1 MAGPKVGPAVAA
13 NVDPATA
20 DVPVGGYVCSSAA
33 VTFDADRPVTTLK
46 VRNAGDR
53 PIQVG
58 SHFHFFEVNRALEF
72 DRAAAFGLRLNI
84 PSSTATRF
92 EPGDEREVQLVPYG
106 GKRAVYGFNNL
117 VDGPTAGQDAA
128 TVKSR
133 AVALAAKRGFRS
145 TIGREVASKRQIL
158 ESRATM
164 PTMSRQEYVG
174 LFGPTTGD
182 RIRLGD
188 TGLFV
193 EIERDLRG
201 GYGDELV
208 FGGGKSMREGMG
220 MDNQVTRAG
229 GAPDLVITNVTVIDA
244 VLGVVKADVGIRDG
258 RISAIGKAGNPQ
270 TMDRVTPGLEIGL
283 ATDAI
288 SGSHLILTAA
298 GIDTH
303 IHFISPQQAQAALSN
318 GTTTLIGGGTG
329 PSDGSYA
336 TTVTSGPGNIS
347 MMLRAFEN
355 WPLNVG
361 ILGKGHGH
369 GKAALVEQI
378 EAGAVGVKCHED
390 WGTTPAVLRSA
401 LTVADEMDMQV
412 CIHTDTLNESGFV
425 DDSIEAFEGRTVH
438 SFHTEGSG
446 GGHAPDII
454 KIAGLPNVLP
464 SSTNPTLPY
473 GINSQA
479 ELYDMI
485 MVCHHLSPDIPS
497 DVAFTESRIRAE
509 TIAAENVLQD
519 LGVISMFSS
528 DSQAMG
534 RIGECWLRCI
544 QTADAMKTGR
554 GKLPEDAPGN
564 DNFRVLRYV
573 AKITINPAITH
584 GIARTCWARSR
595 SARSP
600 TSCCGSRR
608 SSAPSPRSSSRTASS
623 AGR

>member
-1 MAGPKVGPAVAA
+1 MA
-13 NVDPATA
+13 
-20 DVPVGGYVCSSAA
+20 
-33 VTFDADRPVTTLK
+33 
-46 VRNAGDR
+46 
-53 PIQVG
+53 
-58 SHFHFFEVNRALEF
+58 
-72 DRAAAFGLRLNI
+72 
-84 PSSTATRF
+84 
-92 EPGDEREVQLVPYG
+92 
-106 GKRAVYGFNNL
+106 
-117 VDGPTAGQDAA
+117 
-128 TVKSR
+128 
-133 AVALAAKRGFRS
+133 
-145 TIGREVASKRQIL
+145 TI
-158 ESRATM
+158 
-164 PTMSRQEYVG
+164 SRQEYVG

-201 GYGDELV
+201 GYGDEIV

-244 VLGVVKADVGIRDG
+244 VLGVVKADVGIKDG
-258 RISAIGKAGNPQ
+258 RICAIGKAGNPQ
-270 TMDRVTPGLEIGL
+270 VMDRITPGLEIGL

-303 IHFISPQQAQAALSN
+303 IHFISPQQAEAALSN

-329 PSDGSYA
+329 PSDGSNA

-347 MMLRAFEN
+347 MMLRAFES
-355 WPLNVG
+355 WPINVG

-369 GKAALVEQI
+369 GKEALVEQI

-401 LTVADEMDMQV
+401 LTVADETDTQV

-573 AKITINPAITH
+573 AKITINPAIAH
-584 GIARTCWARSR
+584 GIADVLGSVEVGKIADLVLWEPGFFGAKPKIVIKNGFISWAVMGDPNASLPTPQPTYYRPMFGAYGNALAANCITFVSGLAHAAGVKER
-595 SARSP
+595 LGLRRQVMPVRNVRKIGKRDMIRNAGTPNIEVSP
-600 TSCCGSRR
+600 ETFAVTVDGQHATVPPLKTISLNQKYFFS
-608 SSAPSPRSSSRTASS
+608 
-623 AGR
+623 

>member
-1 MAGPKVGPAVAA
+1 M
-13 NVDPATA
+13 
-20 DVPVGGYVCSSAA
+20 
-33 VTFDADRPVTTLK
+33 
-46 VRNAGDR
+46 
-53 PIQVG
+53 G

-72 DRAAAFGLRLNI
+72 DRAAAFGLHLNI

-117 VDGPTAGQDAA
+117 VDGPDRRRGRRHAQVQGGGAGGEARLPLVAVDDVSRRANRHSHSLISEQGAA
-128 TVKSR
+128 M
-133 AVALAAKRGFRS
+133 A
-145 TIGREVASKRQIL
+145 TI
-158 ESRATM
+158 
-164 PTMSRQEYVG
+164 SRQEYVG

-201 GYGDELV
+201 GYGDEIV

-229 GAPDLVITNVTVIDA
+229 GAPDLVITNVTIIDA
-244 VLGVVKADVGIRDG
+244 VLGVVKADVGIKDG
-258 RISAIGKAGNPQ
+258 RICAIGKSGNPQ
-270 TMDRVTPGLEIGL
+270 TMDRITPGLEVGL

-329 PSDGSYA
+329 PSDGSNA
-336 TTVTSGPGNIS
+336 TTVTSGPGNIN
-347 MMLRAFEN
+347 MMLRAFEG
-355 WPLNVG
+355 WPVNVG

-401 LTVADEMDMQV
+401 LTVADETDTQV

-425 DDSIEAFEGRTVH
+425 DDSIEAFEGRVGP
-438 SFHTEGSG
+438 FVPYRGIG
-446 GGHAPDII
+446 RRPC
-454 KIAGLPNVLP
+454 AG
-464 SSTNPTLPY
+464 Y
-473 GINSQA
+473 
-479 ELYDMI
+479 
-485 MVCHHLSPDIPS
+485 H
-497 DVAFTESRIRAE
+497 
-509 TIAAENVLQD
+509 QD
-519 LGVISMFSS
+519 CRPAQRLALFDQS
-528 DSQAMG
+528 
-534 RIGECWLRCI
+534 
-544 QTADAMKTGR
+544 
-554 GKLPEDAPGN
+554 DAP
-564 DNFRVLRYV
+564 LR
-573 AKITINPAITH
+573 H
-584 GIARTCWARSR
+584 QL
-595 SARSP
+595 
-600 TSCCGSRR
+600 
-608 SSAPSPRSSSRTASS
+608 
-623 AGR
+623 AGGAL

>member
-1 MAGPKVGPAVAA
+1 MA
-13 NVDPATA
+13 T
-20 DVPVGGYVCSSAA
+20 
-33 VTFDADRPVTTLK
+33 
-46 VRNAGDR
+46 
-53 PIQVG
+53 I
-58 SHFHFFEVNRALEF
+58 
-72 DRAAAFGLRLNI
+72 
-84 PSSTATRF
+84 
-92 EPGDEREVQLVPYG
+92 
-106 GKRAVYGFNNL
+106 
-117 VDGPTAGQDAA
+117 
-128 TVKSR
+128 SR
-133 AVALAAKRGFRS
+133 K
-145 TIGREVASKRQIL
+145 
-158 ESRATM
+158 
-164 PTMSRQEYVG
+164 EYVG

-201 GYGDELV
+201 PSGDEIV
-208 FGGGKSMREGMG
+208 FGGGKSLREGMG
-220 MDNQVTRAG
+220 MDNQITRAG
-229 GAPDLVITNVTVIDA
+229 GAPDLVITNVTIIDA
-244 VLGVVKADVGIRDG
+244 VLGVVKADVGVKDG
-258 RISAIGKAGNPQ
+258 RICAIGKSGNPQ
-270 TMDRVTPGLEIGL
+270 TMDRITPGLEIGL

-288 SGSHLILTAA
+288 SGAHLILTAA
-298 GIDTH
+298 GVDTH

-329 PSDGSYA
+329 PSDGSNA
-336 TTVTSGPGNIS
+336 TTVTSGPGNIT

-378 EAGAVGVKCHED
+378 EAGAVGFKCHED
-390 WGTTPAVLRSA
+390 WGTSPAVLRSA
-401 LTVADEMDMQV
+401 LTVADDMDVQV

-425 DDSIEAFEGRTVH
+425 EDTIAAFEGRAVH

-454 KIAGLPNVLP
+454 RVAALPNVLP

-473 GINSQA
+473 GVNSQA

-509 TIAAENVLQD
+509 TIAAENVLHD
-519 LGVISMFSS
+519 IGVISMFSS

-534 RIGECWLRCI
+534 RAGENWQRAI
-544 QTADAMKTGR
+544 QTADAMKKGR
-554 GKLPEDAPGN
+554 GKLPEDASGN

-584 GIARTCWARSR
+584 GIAHVLGSVEVGKVADLVLWEPAFFGAKPKLVIKSGVISWAVMGDPNASLPTPQPVYYRPMFGAFGDALPATCVTFVSGAAHVAGIKERLGLQRQVLPVRNVRKIGKRDMVRNSGTPQIEVNPETF
-595 SARSP
+595 AV
-600 TSCCGSRR
+600 TVDGKHATV
-608 SSAPSPRSSSRTASS
+608 APAKTIALNQRYFFS
-623 AGR
+623 

>member
-1 MAGPKVGPAVAA
+1 
-13 NVDPATA
+13 
-20 DVPVGGYVCSSAA
+20 
-33 VTFDADRPVTTLK
+33 
-46 VRNAGDR
+46 
-53 PIQVG
+53 
-58 SHFHFFEVNRALEF
+58 
-72 DRAAAFGLRLNI
+72 
-84 PSSTATRF
+84 
-92 EPGDEREVQLVPYG
+92 
-106 GKRAVYGFNNL
+106 
-117 VDGPTAGQDAA
+117 
-128 TVKSR
+128 
-133 AVALAAKRGFRS
+133 
-145 TIGREVASKRQIL
+145 
-158 ESRATM
+158 M
-164 PTMSRQEYVG
+164 PTISRQEYVG

-201 GYGDELV
+201 GYGDEVV

-220 MDNQVTRAG
+220 MDNQVTRPG
-229 GAPDLVITNVTVIDA
+229 GAPDLVITNVTIIDA
-244 VLGVVKADVGIRDG
+244 VLGVVKADVGVKDG
-258 RISAIGKAGNPQ
+258 RICAIGKSGNPQ
-270 TMDRVTPGLEIGL
+270 TMDRITPGLEIGL

-288 SGSHLILTAA
+288 SGSHLILTA
-298 GIDTH
+298 GGVDSH

-329 PSDGSYA
+329 PSDGSNA
-336 TTVTSGPGNIS
+336 TTVTSGPGNIA
-347 MMLRAFEN
+347 MMLRAFES
-355 WPLNVG
+355 WPINVG

-378 EAGAVGVKCHED
+378 EAGAVGFKCHED

-401 LTVADEMDMQV
+401 LTVADEMDIQV

-425 DDSIEAFEGRTVH
+425 DDSIAAFEGRTVH

-485 MVCHHLSPDIPS
+485 MVCHHLDPDIPS

-519 LGVISMFSS
+519 MGVISMFSS

-534 RIGECWLRCI
+534 RIGEVWLRCI
-544 QTADAMKTGR
+544 QTADAMKTQR
-554 GKLPEDAPGN
+554 GKLPEDASGN
-564 DNFRVLRYV
+564 DNHRVLRYV
-573 AKITINPAITH
+573 AKVTINPAIAH
-584 GIARTCWARSR
+584 GIADMLGSIEVGKIADLVLWEPAFFGAKPKMVIKGGFISWAVMGDPNASLPTPQPVYYRPMFGAQGSALAETCITFVSGAAHAAGVKERL
-595 SARSP
+595 
-600 TSCCGSRR
+600 GLRR
-608 SSAPSPRSSSRTASS
+608 QVFPVRNIRKIGKRDMVRNSGTPNIEVNPETFAVTVDGKHATVTPLKSVSLNQKYFFS
-623 AGR
+623 

>member
-1 MAGPKVGPAVAA
+1 
-13 NVDPATA
+13 
-20 DVPVGGYVCSSAA
+20 
-33 VTFDADRPVTTLK
+33 
-46 VRNAGDR
+46 
-53 PIQVG
+53 
-58 SHFHFFEVNRALEF
+58 
-72 DRAAAFGLRLNI
+72 
-84 PSSTATRF
+84 
-92 EPGDEREVQLVPYG
+92 
-106 GKRAVYGFNNL
+106 
-117 VDGPTAGQDAA
+117 
-128 TVKSR
+128 
-133 AVALAAKRGFRS
+133 
-145 TIGREVASKRQIL
+145 
-158 ESRATM
+158 M
-164 PTMSRQEYVG
+164 PTISRNEYVG
-174 LFGPTTGD
+174 LFGPTVGD

-188 TGLFV
+188 TSLFV

-201 GYGDELV
+201 GFGDEVV
-208 FGGGKSMREGMG
+208 FGGGKSLREGMG
-220 MDNQVTRAG
+220 MDNQLTHAA
-229 GAPDLVITNVTVIDA
+229 GAPDLVISNVTIIDA
-244 VLGVVKADVGIRDG
+244 VLGVVKADVGIKDG
-258 RISAIGKAGNPQ
+258 RICAIGKSGNSQ
-270 TMDRVTPGLEIGL
+270 TMDGITPGLELGL

-288 SGSHLILTAA
+288 SGAHLILTAA

-303 IHFISPQQAQAALSN
+303 IHFISPQQAFAALSN

-329 PSDGSYA
+329 PSDCSNA
-336 TTVTSGPGNIS
+336 TSVTPGPGNVE
-347 MMLRAFEN
+347 MMLRAFEG
-355 WPLNVG
+355 WPVNVG
-361 ILGKGHGH
+361 ILAKGHGF
-369 GKAALVEQI
+369 GKAALIEQI
-378 EAGAVGVKCHED
+378 EAGAVGFKCHED
-390 WGTTPAVLRSA
+390 WGTTPSALRWA
-401 LTVADEMDMQV
+401 LTVADETDTQV

-425 DDSIEAFEGRTVH
+425 DDSIAAFEGRTVH

-497 DVAFTESRIRAE
+497 DVAFTESRIRGE

-584 GIARTCWARSR
+584 GFADVLGSVEVGKIADLVLWEPAFFGAKPKIVIKGGFINWAVMGDPNASLPTPQPTYYRPMFGAQGDALPATCVSFVSGAAHAAGIRER
-595 SARSP
+595 L
-600 TSCCGSRR
+600 GLRR
-608 SSAPSPRSSSRTASS
+608 QVIPVRNTRKIGKRDMVRNSGTPKIEVNPETFAVTVDGVHATVPPLKTISLNQKYFFS
-623 AGR
+623 

>member
-1 MAGPKVGPAVAA
+1 MA
-13 NVDPATA
+13 
-20 DVPVGGYVCSSAA
+20 
-33 VTFDADRPVTTLK
+33 
-46 VRNAGDR
+46 
-53 PIQVG
+53 
-58 SHFHFFEVNRALEF
+58 
-72 DRAAAFGLRLNI
+72 
-84 PSSTATRF
+84 
-92 EPGDEREVQLVPYG
+92 
-106 GKRAVYGFNNL
+106 
-117 VDGPTAGQDAA
+117 
-128 TVKSR
+128 
-133 AVALAAKRGFRS
+133 
-145 TIGREVASKRQIL
+145 TI
-158 ESRATM
+158 
-164 PTMSRQEYVG
+164 SRQEYVG

-201 GYGDELV
+201 AYGDEVV

-229 GAPDLVITNVTVIDA
+229 GAPDLVITNVTIIDA
-244 VLGVVKADVGIRDG
+244 VLGIVKADVGIKDG
-258 RISAIGKAGNPQ
+258 RICAIGKSGNPQ
-270 TMDRVTPGLEIGL
+270 TMDNITAGLEIGL

-288 SGSHLILTAA
+288 SGSHLIMTAA

-303 IHFISPQQAQAALSN
+303 IHFISPQQAYAALSN
-318 GTTTLIGGGTG
+318 GTATLIGGGTG
-329 PSDGSYA
+329 PSDGSNA
-336 TTVTSGPGNIS
+336 TTVTPGPKNIE
-347 MMLRAFEN
+347 MMLRSFEA
-355 WPLNVG
+355 WPVNVG

-378 EAGAVGVKCHED
+378 EAGAVGLKCHED

-401 LTVADEMDMQV
+401 LTVADEMDIQV

-425 DDSIEAFEGRTVH
+425 DDTIEAFEGRAVH

-446 GGHAPDII
+446 GGHAPDIM
-454 KIAGLPNVLP
+454 KVAGLRNVLP

-519 LGVISMFSS
+519 IGAISMFSS

-573 AKITINPAITH
+573 AKITINPAIAH
-584 GIARTCWARSR
+584 GISQVLGSVEVGKIADLVLWEPAFFGAKPKLVIKNGLINWAVMGDPNASLPTPQPTYYRPMFGAQGDALPATCVTFVSGAAHAAGIKERLGLKR
-595 SARSP
+595 QVIPVRNTRKIGKRDMIRNSATPKIEVNSETFAVTVDGVHATVP
-600 TSCCGSRR
+600 PAKEISLNQKYFFS
-608 SSAPSPRSSSRTASS
+608 
-623 AGR
+623 

>member
-1 MAGPKVGPAVAA
+1 
-13 NVDPATA
+13 
-20 DVPVGGYVCSSAA
+20 
-33 VTFDADRPVTTLK
+33 
-46 VRNAGDR
+46 
-53 PIQVG
+53 
-58 SHFHFFEVNRALEF
+58 
-72 DRAAAFGLRLNI
+72 
-84 PSSTATRF
+84 
-92 EPGDEREVQLVPYG
+92 
-106 GKRAVYGFNNL
+106 
-117 VDGPTAGQDAA
+117 
-128 TVKSR
+128 
-133 AVALAAKRGFRS
+133 
-145 TIGREVASKRQIL
+145 
-158 ESRATM
+158 M
-164 PTMSRQEYVG
+164 PTMSRHEYVG

-244 VLGVVKADVGIRDG
+244 VLGVVKADVGIKDG

-270 TMDRVTPGLEIGL
+270 TMDRITPGLEVGL

-303 IHFISPQQAQAALSN
+303 IHFISPQQAEAALSN

-401 LTVADEMDMQV
+401 LTVADETDTQV

-584 GIARTCWARSR
+584 GIADVLGSVEVGKIADLVLWEPGFFGAKPKIVIKNGFISWAVMGDPNASLPTPQPTYYRPMFGAYGDALAANCITFVSGAAHAAGIKER
-595 SARSP
+595 LRLRRQVMPVRNVRKISKRDMVRNAGTPKIEVSP
-600 TSCCGSRR
+600 ETFAVTVDGKHATVPPLKTVSLNQKYFFS
-608 SSAPSPRSSSRTASS
+608 
-623 AGR
+623 

>member
-1 MAGPKVGPAVAA
+1 MA
-13 NVDPATA
+13 
-20 DVPVGGYVCSSAA
+20 
-33 VTFDADRPVTTLK
+33 
-46 VRNAGDR
+46 
-53 PIQVG
+53 
-58 SHFHFFEVNRALEF
+58 
-72 DRAAAFGLRLNI
+72 
-84 PSSTATRF
+84 
-92 EPGDEREVQLVPYG
+92 
-106 GKRAVYGFNNL
+106 
-117 VDGPTAGQDAA
+117 
-128 TVKSR
+128 
-133 AVALAAKRGFRS
+133 
-145 TIGREVASKRQIL
+145 TI
-158 ESRATM
+158 
-164 PTMSRQEYVG
+164 SRQEYVG

-201 GYGDELV
+201 GYGDEIV

-220 MDNQVTRAG
+220 MDNRVTRAD
-229 GAPDLVITNVTVIDA
+229 GAPDLVITNVTIVDA
-244 VLGVVKADVGIRDG
+244 IQGVVKADVGIKDG
-258 RISAIGKAGNPQ
+258 RICAIGKSGNPN
-270 TMDRVTPGLEIGL
+270 TMDRITPGLEVGL

-303 IHFISPQQAQAALSN
+303 IHFISPQQAEAALSN

-329 PSDGSYA
+329 PSDGSNA
-336 TTVTSGPGNIS
+336 TTVTSGPGNIT
-347 MMLRAFEN
+347 MMLRAFEG
-355 WPLNVG
+355 WPVNVG

-401 LTVADEMDMQV
+401 LTVADETDTQV
-412 CIHTDTLNESGFV
+412 CIHTDTLNEFGFV
-425 DDSIEAFEGRTVH
+425 DDTIEAFEGRAVH

-534 RIGECWLRCI
+534 RIGECWLRCV

-584 GIARTCWARSR
+584 GIADVLGSVEVGKIADLVLWEPAFFGAKPKLIIKSGFISWGVMGDPNASLPTPQPTYYRPMFAAYGDALPATCVTFVSGA
-595 SARSP
+595 AH
-600 TSCCGSRR
+600 
-608 SSAPSPRSSSRTASS
+608 A
-623 AGR
+623 AGIKQRLGLKRQVLPVRNVRKIGKRDMVRNSGTPKIEVDPETFAVTVDGTHATVPPLKTVSLNQRYFFS

>member
-1 MAGPKVGPAVAA
+1 MA
-13 NVDPATA
+13 
-20 DVPVGGYVCSSAA
+20 
-33 VTFDADRPVTTLK
+33 
-46 VRNAGDR
+46 
-53 PIQVG
+53 
-58 SHFHFFEVNRALEF
+58 
-72 DRAAAFGLRLNI
+72 
-84 PSSTATRF
+84 
-92 EPGDEREVQLVPYG
+92 
-106 GKRAVYGFNNL
+106 
-117 VDGPTAGQDAA
+117 
-128 TVKSR
+128 
-133 AVALAAKRGFRS
+133 
-145 TIGREVASKRQIL
+145 TI
-158 ESRATM
+158 
-164 PTMSRQEYVG
+164 SRQEYVG

-201 GYGDELV
+201 GYGDEIV

-220 MDNQVTRAG
+220 MDNQVTRAA
-229 GAPDLVITNVTVIDA
+229 GAPDLVITNVTILDA
-244 VLGVVKADVGIRDG
+244 VQGVVKADVGVKDG
-258 RISAIGKAGNPQ
+258 HICAIGKAGNPQ
-270 TMDRVTPGLEIGL
+270 TMDDVTPGLEIGL

-288 SGSHLILTAA
+288 SGAHLILTAG

-303 IHFISPQQAQAALSN
+303 IHFVSPQQAQAALSN
-318 GTTTLIGGGTG
+318 GTTILIGGGTG
-329 PSDGSYA
+329 PSDGSNA
-336 TTVTSGPGNIS
+336 TTVTPGPGNIG
-347 MMLRAFEN
+347 MMLRAFEG
-355 WPLNVG
+355 WPINVG

-401 LTVADEMDMQV
+401 LTVADDMDIQV

-425 DDSIEAFEGRTVH
+425 EDTMAAFEGRAVH

-479 ELYDMI
+479 ELYDMV
-485 MVCHHLSPDIPS
+485 MVCHHLSPDILS

-519 LGVISMFSS
+519 IGAIAMFSS

-534 RIGECWLRCI
+534 RIGEVWLRCI
-544 QTADAMKTGR
+544 QTADAMKTSR
-554 GKLPEDAPGN
+554 GKLPDDAPGN

-573 AKITINPAITH
+573 AKSTINPAITH
-584 GIARTCWARSR
+584 GIADVVGSIEVGKMADLVLWEPAFFGAKPKMVIKGGLISWAVMGDPNASLPTPQPTYYRPMFGAFGTAMPETCVSFVSRAAYERDIAGELGLKRKVMPVYGTRTLTKHDMIRNA
-595 SARSP
+595 ATP
-600 TSCCGSRR
+600 H
-608 SSAPSPRSSSRTASS
+608 
-623 AGR
+623 

>member
-1 MAGPKVGPAVAA
+1 MA
-13 NVDPATA
+13 TI
-20 DVPVGGYVCSSAA
+20 S
-33 VTFDADRPVTTLK
+33 
-46 VRNAGDR
+46 RN
-53 PIQVG
+53 
-58 SHFHFFEVNRALEF
+58 
-72 DRAAAFGLRLNI
+72 
-84 PSSTATRF
+84 
-92 EPGDEREVQLVPYG
+92 
-106 GKRAVYGFNNL
+106 
-117 VDGPTAGQDAA
+117 
-128 TVKSR
+128 
-133 AVALAAKRGFRS
+133 
-145 TIGREVASKRQIL
+145 
-158 ESRATM
+158 
-164 PTMSRQEYVG
+164 EYVN
-174 LFGPTTGD
+174 LFGPTVGD

-201 GYGDELV
+201 RLGDEIV
-208 FGGGKSMREGMG
+208 FGGGKSLREGMG
-220 MDNQVTRAG
+220 MDNRLTRKA
-229 GAPDLVITNVTVIDA
+229 GAPDLVITNVTIIDA
-244 VLGVVKADVGIRDG
+244 VQGVVKADVGIKDG
-258 RISAIGKAGNPQ
+258 LICAIGKSGNPQ
-270 TMDRVTPGLEIGL
+270 TMDGVTPGLELGL

-303 IHFISPQQAQAALSN
+303 IHFISPQQAEAALSN

-329 PSDGSYA
+329 PSDGSNA
-336 TTVTSGPGNIS
+336 TTVTPGPGNIE
-347 MMLRAFEN
+347 MMLKSFEG
-355 WPLNVG
+355 WPVNVG

-378 EAGAVGVKCHED
+378 EAGAVGFKCHED

-401 LTVADEMDMQV
+401 LTVADEMDVQV

-425 DDSIEAFEGRTVH
+425 EDTIDAFEGRTVH

-454 KIAGLPNVLP
+454 RISALPNVLP

-473 GINSQA
+473 GVNSQA

-534 RIGECWLRCI
+534 RIGECWLRAI

-573 AKITINPAITH
+573 AKITINPAIAH
-584 GIARTCWARSR
+584 GISKVLGSVEVGKMADLVLWEPAFFGAKPKLVIKNGQISWALMGDPNASLPTPQPVYYRPMFGAYGDALARNCISFVSGAAHAAGIQKRLGLKR
-595 SARSP
+595 KVMPVKNIRRVRKRDMVRN
-600 TSCCGSRR
+600 SC
-608 SSAPSPRSSSRTASS
+608 APDIKVDPETFAVTVDGVHATVQPLKVVSLNQKYFFS
-623 AGR
+623 